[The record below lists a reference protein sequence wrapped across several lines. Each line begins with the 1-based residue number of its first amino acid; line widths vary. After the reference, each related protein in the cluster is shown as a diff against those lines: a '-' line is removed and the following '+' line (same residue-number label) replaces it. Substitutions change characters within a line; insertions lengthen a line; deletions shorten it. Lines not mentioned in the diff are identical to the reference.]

1 MNESPARV
9 RVLLVDD
16 HEVVRAGY
24 RTLLQ
29 DSDVEVVGEAAD
41 GAVACQQY
49 LLLSPDV
56 VVMDLSL
63 PGAGGLEAIRRI
75 LARDPA
81 ARILVFSIHDDVAFV
96 EQALRAGAK
105 GYITKASAAEVLV
118 EAVGEVADGRS
129 YLDRR
134 LAQVL
139 ALRNTHGQVGELSSL
154 SVREFEIF
162 CLLAEGI
169 AVAAVARRLSLSQKT
184 VGNYATQI
192 KRKLNVQN
200 TGELVHLAIRHG
212 VVRPAALEP
221 GENPG

>member
-1 MNESPARV
+1 MKVSPARV

-49 LLLSPDV
+49 LALSPDV

-118 EAVGEVADGRS
+118 EAVGEVADGRT

-221 GENPG
+221 GENPA

>member
-1 MNESPARV
+1 MTETSAPV

-29 DSDVEVVGEAAD
+29 ESGVEVVGEAAD
-41 GAVACQQY
+41 GAIACQQY
-49 LLLSPDV
+49 LTLAPDV
-56 VVMDLSL
+56 VIMDLSL

-75 LARDPA
+75 LARDPE

-96 EQALRAGAK
+96 EQALRAGAR
-105 GYITKASAAEVLV
+105 GYITKASAAEILV
-118 EAVGEVADGRS
+118 EAVGEVASGRT
-129 YLDRR
+129 YLDRQ

-139 ALRNTHGQVGELSSL
+139 ALRNTHGQVGALSCL

-169 AVAAVARRLSLSQKT
+169 AVAAVAKRLSLSQKT

-200 TGELVHLAIRHG
+200 TSELVHLAIRHG
-212 VVRPAALEP
+212 VLRPAALEP
-221 GENPG
+221 GEIPG

>member
-1 MNESPARV
+1 MNDSPARV

-29 DSDVEVVGEAAD
+29 DSEVDVVGEAAD

-49 LLLSPDV
+49 IALAPDV

-118 EAVGEVADGRS
+118 EAVGEVADGRT

-169 AVAAVARRLSLSQKT
+169 AVAAVAKRLSLSQKT

-192 KRKLNVQN
+192 KRKLKVQN

-221 GENPG
+221 GEIPG

>member
-1 MNESPARV
+1 MNDSPARV

-29 DSDVEVVGEAAD
+29 DSDVDVVGEAAD

-49 LLLSPDV
+49 IALAPDV

-118 EAVGEVADGRS
+118 EAVGEVADGRT

-169 AVAAVARRLSLSQKT
+169 AVAAVAKRLSLSQKT

-192 KRKLNVQN
+192 KRKLKVQN

-221 GENPG
+221 GEIPG